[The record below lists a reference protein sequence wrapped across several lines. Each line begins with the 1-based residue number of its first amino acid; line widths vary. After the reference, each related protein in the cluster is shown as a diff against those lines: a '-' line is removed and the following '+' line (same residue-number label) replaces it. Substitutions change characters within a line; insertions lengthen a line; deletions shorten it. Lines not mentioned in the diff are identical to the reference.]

1 MDQFLLKK
9 NVAIGL
15 VCDKGG
21 VSKTTTA
28 LHLASWLAKISLS
41 HGYGWRVLLIDMDPQ
56 ATSASTLSC
65 SAEPPTLEHSLGRLL
80 VDTKADPLAF
90 PQASPWR
97 PETLFY
103 IPSSPETLETAIPAL
118 QRMPNADLRLR
129 ALSAKLAPAFQ
140 VIVFDSGGRVSDLL
154 VRNVGFASTH
164 LIIPANADWFGYEGL
179 SRTVKWHGDISESLG
194 ALGLTPPRLL
204 GVLLSH
210 VRANVGNSE
219 ETVSRT
225 RELLGR
231 AVFDT
236 TIPFTIQF
244 ADAISRGHDVFTFGM
259 SSPAAKAVNQLG
271 LEVLQ
276 RVVQSQA

>member
-1 MDQFLLKK
+1 MDLPLLKK
-9 NVAIGL
+9 SVAIGL

-28 LHLASWLAKISLS
+28 LHLASWLAKIS
-41 HGYGWRVLLIDMDPQ
+41 HRHEYGWRVLLVDMDPQ
-56 ATSASTLSC
+56 ATAASTLSC
-65 SAEPPTLEHSLGRLL
+65 QPEPPALEQSLGRLL
-80 VDTKADPLAF
+80 VDTKADPLSF
-90 PQASPWR
+90 PRSSPWR

-103 IPSSPETLETAIPAL
+103 IPSSPETMETAIPAL
-118 QRMPNADLRLR
+118 LRMPNADLRLR
-129 ALSAKLAPAFQ
+129 ALAAKLSAAYQ
-140 VIVFDSGGRVSDLL
+140 VIIFDSGGRVSDLL

-179 SRTVKWHGDISESLG
+179 SRTVRWQADIGDSLAG
-194 ALGLTPPRLL
+194 LGLTPPQLL

-210 VRANVGNSE
+210 VRTNVGNSE
-219 ETVSRT
+219 ETISRT
-225 RELLGR
+225 RALLGD
-231 AVFDT
+231 AVFET
-236 TIPFTIQF
+236 MIPFTIMF
-244 ADAISRGHDVFTFGM
+244 ADAISRGQDVFSFGV